1 MVFSSITQFTG
12 NKRKVS
18 NATLA
23 NVHRR
28 KQTVLA
34 EMDVYHILLAIFAI
48 CFTLTDA
55 LMFHL
60 APNTKKCLR
69 EEIHKDVLVAGDY
82 GISEAPGQKINLAV
96 S

>member
-1 MVFSSITQFTG
+1 MLSG
-12 NKRKVS
+12 NKRKLP

-28 KQTVLA
+28 KQTVCA
-34 EMDVYHILLAIFAI
+34 VKMDVCHIFLAFVAI
-48 CFTLTDA
+48 CYTLTDA

-60 APNTKKCLR
+60 PPNTKKCLR